1 MRIPSPYFENIPIIG
16 DLIMDYIIFE
26 YDYPLLFICKTK
38 DEEYYLGDCCDT
50 YKEQRWLL
58 APISIEDIQKLLRNK
73 ITIREAFEN
82 AAGLC
87 CVATWSTGDL
97 HEKYKLIGANE
108 FELEDLPEEG
118 AYIDA
123 EDNEHEDYIH
133 RIENKIRFNEEK
145 KLKQK
150 VKIQGED
157 TEGNAE
163 YNDLIYQ
170 YQTEEILQLYAGLG
184 QVKSSINGS
193 ITIEKSQKIY
203 YGTINY
209 QQTISS
215 AYSIY
220 AA

>member
-1 MRIPSPYFENIPIIG
+1 MRIPNPYFENIPIIG
-16 DLIMDYIIFE
+16 DLVMDYIIFE

-38 DEEYYLGDCCDT
+38 GGEYYLGDCCDT

-58 APISIEDIQKLLRNK
+58 APISIDSIQKLLRNR
-73 ITIREAFEN
+73 ITIREAFVN
-82 AAGLC
+82 AVGLC

-108 FELEDLPEEG
+108 FAPEDLPEEG
-118 AYIDA
+118 EYIDA
-123 EDNEHEDYIH
+123 EDNEHEDYIL

-145 KLKQK
+145 RLEQK
-150 VKIQGED
+150 VKIQEED
-157 TEGNAE
+157 TEANAE
-163 YNDLIYQ
+163 YKNLTYQ
-170 YQTEEILQLYAGLG
+170 YQTEEILQLYKGLG
-184 QVKSSINGS
+184 QMKSSINGS
-193 ITIEKSQKIY
+193 ITTEKSQKIY
-203 YGTINY
+203 YGKINY

>member
-1 MRIPSPYFENIPIIG
+1 
-16 DLIMDYIIFE
+16 MDYIIFE
-26 YDYPLLFICKTK
+26 YDYPLLFMCKTK
-38 DEEYYLGDCCDT
+38 DEEYYLGDCYDT

-58 APISIEDIQKLLRNK
+58 APISIECIQKLLRNK
-73 ITIREAFEN
+73 ITIQEAFEK
-82 AAGLC
+82 AAGIC

-108 FELEDLPEEG
+108 FEPEDLPEEG
-118 AYIDA
+118 AYVGA

-133 RIENKIRFNEEK
+133 RIENRVRFNEEK
-145 KLKQK
+145 RLEQK

-170 YQTEEILQLYAGLG
+170 YQTEEILQLYIMGLG
-184 QVKSSINGS
+184 QVKSSINVS
-193 ITIEKSQKIY
+193 ITMEKSQQIY
-203 YGTINY
+203 YGKINY

-215 AYSIY
+215 VYSIY